1 VFDKKKENKLEA
13 KLHDFFGPA
22 VGTVVLFFLE
32 VIQIMVISALI
43 IIPIRYFIIQPFY
56 VKGASME
63 PSFYASE
70 YLIIDEL
77 SLHFRTPVRGEVIVF
92 RYPEDLTQHF
102 IKRVIGMPGEEVV
115 INNGEVTII
124 NEDYPN
130 GFIIEEDYLKEESTR
145 GKIHVVLGSEE
156 YYVMGDNRD
165 HSLDSRNFG
174 PVEEDHIV
182 GRVWVR
188 GLPVSRFTVF
198 TDVPEYLY
206 L

>member
-1 VFDKKKENKLEA
+1 VFEKKKENKLEA
-13 KLHDFFGPA
+13 KLRDFFGPA

-32 VIQIMVISALI
+32 VVQIMVISALI

-77 SLHFRTPVRGEVIVF
+77 SLYFRALERGQVVVF
-92 RYPEDLTQHF
+92 RYPEDPSQHF
-102 IKRVIGMPGEEVV
+102 IKRVIGLPGEEVI

-124 NEDYPN
+124 NEEHPN
-130 GFIIEEDYLKEESTR
+130 GLVVEEDYLKEDVTR

-174 PVEEDHIV
+174 PVEEDYIV

-188 GLPVSRFTVF
+188 GLPFSRFAVF
-198 TDVPEYLY
+198 TEVPEYPY

>member
-1 VFDKKKENKLEA
+1 MFEKKKENKLEA
-13 KLHDFFGPA
+13 KLRDFFGPA

-92 RYPEDLTQHF
+92 RYPEDPSQHF
-102 IKRVIGMPGEEVV
+102 IKRVVGMPGEEVI
-115 INNGEVTII
+115 INDGEVTII
-124 NEDYPN
+124 NEEYPN
-130 GFIIEEDYLKEESTR
+130 GLVVEEAYLKDDNTR
-145 GKIHVVLGSEE
+145 GKIHVVLASDE

-188 GLPVSRFTVF
+188 GLPVSRFEVF
-198 TDVPEYLY
+198 ADVPEYPFL
-206 L
+206 